1 MYIQIVMYNYFNG
14 KTSMNA
20 LCDRLL
26 SQGLSVVR
34 LSLDVLFFGEAW
46 RPFAHQIQLGDA
58 PSSVPLDDSFRLNS

>member
-20 LCDRLL
+20 LGDRLL
-26 SQGLSVVR
+26 SQSK
-34 LSLDVLFFGEAW
+34 FIW
-46 RPFAHQIQLGDA
+46 RPFAHQIQLGDV

>member
-20 LCDRLL
+20 LGDRL
-26 SQGLSVVR
+26 
-34 LSLDVLFFGEAW
+34 